1 MFEFF
6 EMKGLRAKINVPD
19 LRFQNPGLRVEANMN
34 GCALRPLRPGLV
46 FHSPSGTGSL
56 DYALVLH

>member
-1 MFEFF
+1 
-6 EMKGLRAKINVPD
+6 MKGLRAKINVPD